1 MATGILG
8 LGSSGSTGLSQEFID
23 KLKAA
28 EAKAKIDP
36 YTTKLETWDKELE
49 KITEIETKTK
59 ELLAAIASFDLYSS
73 TPNAFEQM
81 SATTSGT
88 AAMFNALDSKNLAE
102 GVTTIKVEQL
112 AQRDVYQ
119 TVTFTDK
126 TALIVDGQDPT
137 DAIVINGKSFLTAGK
152 TYEELAEE
160 IDKETNIIATVEQ
173 VGDAEYRM
181 VIKSEKSGLENALA
195 ITQSGVDLGLEVPAN
210 KVLSAQNMKATIDE
224 IEYNISSNTITTQSG
239 LIINAVEIGNASISI
254 QRDTSAIVTGLDD
267 FVAKYN
273 ELRTLIETEQFSEES
288 SLTNVTSL
296 KMMMDTIKNTMFGEY
311 GADSDKNVFNYGF
324 SFDLYGQL
332 SIDGTILS
340 KAITDDFDG
349 LKSLM
354 VGTAEKPG
362 FGTVLKEYIDDL
374 DGYDG
379 ILTQY
384 GTSMADNKTK
394 LEADKTKAQ
403 ELLDSKYSLMSQ
415 QFASYTALITQME
428 ASFGG
433 MKMMIEQSTSGG

>member
-1 MATGILG
+1 MADGILG
-8 LGSSGSTGLSQEFID
+8 LGSSGSTGLSQEHID

-49 KITEIETKTK
+49 KITEIETKTQ

-81 SATTSGT
+81 AATTSGT

-102 GVTTIKVEQL
+102 GVTTINVEQL

-119 TVTFTDK
+119 SATFTDK
-126 TALIVDGQDPT
+126 TALIADGQDPA

-160 IDKETNIIATVEQ
+160 INKETNIIASVEQ
-173 VGDAEYRM
+173 VGDTAYRM
-181 VIKSEKSGLENALA
+181 VIKSEQSGLANALT
-195 ITQSGVDLGLEVPAN
+195 ITQSGVDLGLEDSAN
-210 KVLSAQNMKATIDE
+210 KVLSAQNMKAKIDE
-224 IEYNISSNTITTQSG
+224 IAYDISSNTITTQSG
-239 LIINAVEIGNASISI
+239 LIINAVEVGSASISI

-288 SLTNVTSL
+288 SLTNMTSL

-311 GADSDKNVFNYGF
+311 GTDGDKNVFNYGF

-332 SIDGTILS
+332 SIDRTVLS
-340 KAITDDFDG
+340 KAITDDFEG

-354 VGTAEKPG
+354 VGVAEKPG
-362 FGTVLKEYIDDL
+362 LGTALKEYIDSL
-374 DGYDG
+374 DGFDG

-394 LEADKTKAQ
+394 LEADKAKAQ
-403 ELLDSKYSLMSQ
+403 ESLDSKYSLMSQ

-433 MKMMIEQSTSGG
+433 MKMMIEQSTSGS